1 VSEDG
6 ATAPAV
12 AGPGALLKAERER
25 RGLSLP
31 DVAESLHVDPR
42 LAAALEANDFAAF
55 GAPVYAR
62 GFLRQ
67 YALLLGLEPEQ
78 VLSQPAGL
86 PPPLV
91 PTARATPEPTDWRA
105 LRRAALALLIALIA
119 GVVVGWILTRPGP
132 RRALAPPPATFPK
145 RESVVPAAAQ
155 APEPEPEP
163 TPTPA
168 PAPEAG
174 AAFEPAQPVSAG
186 VPSTRSA
193 RAAAPT
199 TPGALSV
206 VFNADCWV
214 EVYDADGRR
223 VLYDLGHAGQTRS
236 VPGPAPWRVMVGDVD
251 AVRLSVAGRPVSP
264 RWVRRRGTT
273 GQFTVTADGG
283 SG

>member
-1 VSEDG
+1 VSDDG
-6 ATAPAV
+6 ATAPAA

-55 GAPVYAR
+55 DAPVYAR

-105 LRRAALALLIALIA
+105 LRRAALALLVALIA
-119 GVVVGWILTRPGP
+119 GVAVGWILTRPGP
-132 RRALAPPPATFPK
+132 RRALAPPPVAKSPAPT
-145 RESVVPAAAQ
+145 VVKAPAAEP
-155 APEPEPEP
+155 APAAERITEPEPAPPVAQVVPNARP
-163 TPTPA
+163 TRPA
-168 PAPEAG
+168 PPG
-174 AAFEPAQPVSAG
+174 S
-186 VPSTRSA
+186 
-193 RAAAPT
+193 
-199 TPGALSV
+199 PGALALA
-206 VFNADCWV
+206 FDADCWV
-214 EVYDADGRR
+214 EVYDADGQR
-223 VLYDLGHAGQTRS
+223 VFYDLGHAGQTRT
-236 VPGPAPWRVMVGDVD
+236 VPGPAPWRVVVGDVD
-251 AVRLSVAGRPVSP
+251 AVRLSVAGRPAGRRSVH
-264 RWVRRRGTT
+264 RRGATAI
-273 GQFTVTADGG
+273 FTVTADGG